1 MLYMMLGCIL
11 HNDLYGDS
19 DRPLDPG
26 NFTAEDDRGV
36 SLGVGTDSDTSNGY
50 ASDSQENLTVSVDNK
65 IVHVAHYITLGELVQ
80 EEDVSIA
87 FDDSNPFWIIVTYN
101 VDTSVDTGGGVDQT
115 ISFDIDLT
123 TYDTGEYTLEAHT
136 DSTTF
141 VLE

>member
-1 MLYMMLGCIL
+1 MLYMMLGCLL

-26 NFTAEDDRGV
+26 NFAAEDDRDL
-36 SLGVGTDSDTSNGY
+36 SLGVGADSDTANDY
-50 ASDSQENLTVSVDNK
+50 ASDSAENLTVSIDNK
-65 IVHVAHYITLGELVQ
+65 IVHVEHHVTLGELVQ

-87 FDDSNPFWIIVTYN
+87 FDDSNAFLILVTYN
-101 VDTSVDTGGGVDQT
+101 VATEVDTGGGVDQT

-123 TYDTGEYTLEAHT
+123 AYDTGEYTLQAHT
-136 DSTTF
+136 DSTIF